1 MKWGMKMT
9 KICKNCYWYWY
20 KPNSRYSD
28 KINCLN
34 DFSKVNE
41 TDTCEDF
48 ILEEDAEMAQ
58 VVEAVAKEV
67 KRKELDI

>member
-1 MKWGMKMT
+1 M
-9 KICKNCYWYWY
+9 YLRA
-20 KPNSRYSD
+20 KPH
-28 KINCLN
+28 I
-34 DFSKVNE
+34 NE

-58 VVEAVAKEV
+58 VVETVAKEV

>member
-1 MKWGMKMT
+1 MT
-9 KICKNCYWYWY
+9 KICKNCYWY
-20 KPNSRYSD
+20 KPNSSYSD

-34 DFSKVNE
+34 DFGKVNK

-48 ILEEDAEMAQ
+48 ILEEDYEPTGIWAEMAQ